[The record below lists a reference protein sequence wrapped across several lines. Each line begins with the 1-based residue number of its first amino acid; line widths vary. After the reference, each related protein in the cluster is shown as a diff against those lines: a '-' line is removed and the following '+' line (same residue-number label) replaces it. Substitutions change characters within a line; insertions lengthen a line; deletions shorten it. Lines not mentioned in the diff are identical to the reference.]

1 MFTLLEREGWRE
13 REREV
18 RVILGK
24 RGRRER
30 GERGEREKKEEKEEK
45 ELKKLTDPTPIL
57 PESSSSNMRGL
68 IHAEPRDASMC
79 LRKSQTQITLEKVWA
94 PL

>member
-1 MFTLLEREGWRE
+1 MFTLLERERDGGRE
-13 REREV
+13 GERLESFLGRE
-18 RVILGK
+18 G
-24 RGRRER
+24 GER